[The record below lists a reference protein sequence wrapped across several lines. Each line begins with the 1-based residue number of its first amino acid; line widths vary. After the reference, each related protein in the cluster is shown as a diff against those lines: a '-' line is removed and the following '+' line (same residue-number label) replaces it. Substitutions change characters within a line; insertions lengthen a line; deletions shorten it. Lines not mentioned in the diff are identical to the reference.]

1 MSFIDLLT
9 PKAAKLFDRLRNKKR
24 AYQLTFSSPAGQTV
38 LDDLSVFCF
47 ATKSTFDA
55 DPRVHAAWE
64 GRREVFLRIAQMMNV
79 PSTELYQVYFGRLY
93 QGEDE

>member
-1 MSFIDLLT
+1 MSFIDRLT
-9 PKAAKLFDRLRNKKR
+9 HKTGRLYDKLRNTKR
-24 AYQLTFSSPAGQTV
+24 AYQLAFGTSAGKAV

-47 ATKSTFDA
+47 ATRSTFDA

-64 GRREVFLRIAQMMNV
+64 GRREVFLRIAQMLNV
-79 PSTELYQVYFGRLY
+79 PSTDLYQTYFGRLY

>member
-1 MSFIDLLT
+1 MSFIDRLT
-9 PKAAKLFDRLRNKKR
+9 PAAGKLFDRLRNKKR
-24 AYQLTFSSPAGQTV
+24 AYQLTFGTPAGKTV
-38 LDDLSVFCF
+38 LEDLAPFCF

-64 GRREVFLRIAQMMNV
+64 GRREVFLRIMQMLNV